1 VIQATTQRVLLRLA
15 TPKDA
20 ELTAAVLARAGIAAQ
35 PCGDLDQ
42 LVDALV
48 DPSPPGAGALMLA
61 EEALADAGSRRL
73 ADWLAAQ
80 PQLSD
85 ISVLLLARH
94 GANSRAVS
102 QVMEALPN
110 VTVIERPVRVSSL
123 VSTVRAT
130 LRARQRQYEL
140 RDVLDGLQAADR
152 RKTEFLATLAHELRN
167 PLAPIRTALTLLQ
180 DHGPDPRT
188 AARHLELMR
197 RQVDHMVRL
206 VDDLMEVSRIT
217 RGKVRLQRV
226 PVLLD
231 TLLDDAVELSRPLVE
246 AAGHDLVV
254 ERACEALVVDG
265 DPVRLTQ
272 VFSNLLNNA
281 AKYTPPGGR
290 LHLSCGREGQ
300 EAVLRVIDSGAGI
313 APEMLA
319 SIFDMFVQVSGTDRA
334 AQGGLGIGLT
344 LVKSLVELHGGR
356 VEAASGGLGRGAT
369 FTVRL
374 PLAAAAAVAAPITRD
389 KSGQAPAARPSSVL
403 VVDDNQDAAD
413 SLGELLG
420 AMGLGVQVAYSGE
433 QALQVAA
440 GRHFDVAVL
449 DIGMPG
455 MDGCD
460 LARQLR
466 ARPGL
471 QRLKLIA
478 LTGWGQDSD
487 RARFASAGFDHHLL
501 KPVDPGALLGLVQA
515 APMAGGRNGE
525 RAEEPAGGRDMERPG
540 ERPAERAG
548 ERAVK
553 RAEPP
558 LARRA

>member
-1 VIQATTQRVLLRLA
+1 MSEAPHERVLLRLA

-20 ELTAAVLARAGIAAQ
+20 ELTGAVLARAGIAATA
-35 PCGDLDQ
+35 CANVSQ
-42 LVDALV
+42 LVIELAH
-48 DPSPPGAGALMLA
+48 GAGALMLA
-61 EEALADAGSRRL
+61 EEALAEAGSARL
-73 ADWLAAQ
+73 GEWLAAQ
-80 PQLSD
+80 PPWSD
-85 ISVLLLARH
+85 ISVILLARH
-94 GANSRAVS
+94 GADSRAVA
-102 QVMEALPN
+102 QVMESLPN

-123 VSTVRAT
+123 VSTVRST
-130 LRARQRQYEL
+130 LRARLRQYQVREL
-140 RDVLDGLQAADR
+140 LDGLHAVDR

-180 DHGPDPRT
+180 EHRPDPQV
-188 AARHLELMR
+188 AARHLDLMH

-231 TLLDDAVELSRPLVE
+231 TVIDDAVELSRPLVE
-246 AAGHDLVV
+246 AAGHVLTV

-265 DPVRLTQ
+265 DSVRLTQ

-281 AKYTPPGGR
+281 AKYTPAGGR
-290 LHLSCGREGQ
+290 LGLTCSQEGRE
-300 EAVLRVIDSGAGI
+300 AVVRVTDSGAGI
-313 APEMLA
+313 APEMLD

-356 VEAASGGLGRGAT
+356 VEAASPGLDRGAV

-374 PLAAAAAVAAPITRD
+374 PLAATPALVDRVAAARSAL
-389 KSGQAPAARPSSVL
+389 APAAASNADSSCGGNVL

-433 QALQVAA
+433 QALQAA
-440 GRHFDVAVL
+440 AARHFDAAVL

-460 LARQLR
+460 LARRLR
-466 ARPGL
+466 QWPGL
-471 QRLKLIA
+471 EDLTLIA

-501 KPVDPGALLGLVQA
+501 KPVDADALLDLLQRAPGAG
-515 APMAGGRNGE
+515 
-525 RAEEPAGGRDMERPG
+525 
-540 ERPAERAG
+540 
-548 ERAVK
+548 
-553 RAEPP
+553 
-558 LARRA
+558 RRAKRSGLRA